1 MAEAVGMGDVLR
13 MTDVAEILG
22 VSVQRV
28 QQLNKAGRLPEPAKR
43 DQVGPLWRKKDIE
56 RWARAE
62 WWGQSRAPWRD
73 RK

>member
-1 MAEAVGMGDVLR
+1 MIR

-28 QQLNKAGRLPEPAKR
+28 QQLNRASRLPEPAKC
-43 DQVGPLWRKKDIE
+43 DQVGPLWRKKNIE
-56 RWARAE
+56 KWAKAE